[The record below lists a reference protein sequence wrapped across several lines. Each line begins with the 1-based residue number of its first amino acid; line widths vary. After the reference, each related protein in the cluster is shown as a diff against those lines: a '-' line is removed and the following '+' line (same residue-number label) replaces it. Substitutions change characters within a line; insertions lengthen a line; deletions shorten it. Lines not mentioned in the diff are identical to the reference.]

1 MKTKSFFETIELF
14 GNPVEIEWYYM
25 AKRELKSYNKRKELV
40 FALEKEVEKNKAVS
54 NFFFLEQNKNI
65 FLAMVHKSNKS
76 INRVVIDI
84 VDPKRLK
91 PVEVSGRENNI
102 YIYGASGTV
111 FQPSVSTHSNEREI
125 NEDLTGYDS

>member
-76 INRVVIDI
+76 IKI
-84 VDPKRLK
+84 
-91 PVEVSGRENNI
+91 
-102 YIYGASGTV
+102 
-111 FQPSVSTHSNEREI
+111 
-125 NEDLTGYDS
+125 

>member
-1 MKTKSFFETIELF
+1 MKTKSFFET
-14 GNPVEIEWYYM
+14 
-25 AKRELKSYNKRKELV
+25 
-40 FALEKEVEKNKAVS
+40 KAVS

-91 PVEVSGRENNI
+91 PVEVSGRGNNI

>member
-91 PVEVSGRENNI
+91 PVEMVLKRKEES
-102 YIYGASGTV
+102 S
-111 FQPSVSTHSNEREI
+111 
-125 NEDLTGYDS
+125 

>member
-1 MKTKSFFETIELF
+1 
-14 GNPVEIEWYYM
+14 M

-76 INRVVIDI
+76 INRVAIDI

-91 PVEVSGRENNI
+91 PVEVSGRGNNI